1 MAEENKGTFEA
12 PIDPEDKEPTKQKT
26 KDLISEAVGNSMY
39 IENSLCKYKPLING
53 VNVDVMYSR
62 MYPVKKVY
70 IDIGKKMTE
79 NEIKM
84 KTAFAIDNQGRYING
99 KDAKEVI
106 AKIKGE

>member
-1 MAEENKGTFEA
+1 MAEEKGTFEA
-12 PIDPEDKEPTKQKT
+12 PGDVEDKEPVKQKA

-62 MYPVKKVY
+62 VYPVKKVY
-70 IDIGKKMTE
+70 IDIGKKMTD

-84 KTAFAIDNQGRYING
+84 KAAFAMDHQGRYIDG
-99 KDAKEVI
+99 KDIKEVV
-106 AKIKGE
+106 AKIKGGW